1 MSTLNE
7 TFTEKNL
14 FQKMNDEKTFVW
26 ADYFKPA
33 KMDDLFFKLYGK
45 HAVADSFTSDT
56 VENIASDLA
65 EFFVD
70 RWNHIFNFMYD
81 DKLLSLGYSE
91 TITET
96 TVDDGTNTENE
107 TNDTVNKVSAY
118 NESDF
123 QNDKSE
129 NVTRETQGTNKNNRT
144 RTYTR
149 QGFNENFAD
158 ARLKFVSM
166 LQNDFIYDIIFKEV
180 KSIITIPIYDSEL

>member
-1 MSTLNE
+1 MPTLNE

-14 FQKMNDEKTFVW
+14 FQKMSDEKTFVW

-45 HAVADSFTSDT
+45 HVVADSFASDT

-81 DKLLSLGYSE
+81 DKLLSLGFSE

-129 NVTRETQGTNKNNRT
+129 NVSRETQGTNKNNRT

>member
-45 HAVADSFTSDT
+45 HVVADSFTSDT

-129 NVTRETQGTNKNNRT
+129 NVSRETKGTNKNNRT

>member
-45 HAVADSFTSDT
+45 HVVADSFTSDT
-56 VENIASDLA
+56 VDNIASDLA

-81 DKLLSLGYSE
+81 DKLLSLGFSE

-118 NESDF
+118 NENDF

-129 NVTRETQGTNKNNRT
+129 NVSRETQGTNKNNRT

>member
-1 MSTLNE
+1 MATLNE

-14 FQKMNDEKTFVW
+14 FQKMNDEKNFTW
-26 ADYFKPA
+26 SEYFKPA

-45 HAVADSFTSDT
+45 HIVADSFTSDT
-56 VENIASDLA
+56 VENVASDLA
-65 EFFVD
+65 DFFVD

-81 DKLLSLGYSE
+81 DKLLSLGFSE
-91 TITET
+91 TISET

-107 TNDTVNKVSAY
+107 TNDTINKVSAY
-118 NESDF
+118 NETDF
-123 QNDKSE
+123 ENDKSE
-129 NVTRETQGTNKNNRT
+129 NVTRASNGTNKNNRT

-149 QGFNENFAD
+149 QGYSENFAD
-158 ARLKFVSM
+158 ARLKFVNM